1 MDELEREN
9 KAKKILQVLQSASDI
24 LSISNPPQPPCLLK
38 IQKSDFSSKPNFRK
52 TYFSR
57 EIFFLQQSLAAC
69 VGCKFTADSSLPEV
83 SLAVY
88 SCEI

>member
-1 MDELEREN
+1 MDVLEREN
-9 KAKKILQVLQSASDI
+9 KAKKNLQVLQSASDI
-24 LSISNPPQPPCLLK
+24 RSIPTPSLPPCLLK
-38 IQKSDFSSKPNFRK
+38 IHKSDFSSKSNFRK

-57 EIFFLQQSLAAC
+57 AFFFFQQSVAAC

-83 SLAVY
+83 LLGVY